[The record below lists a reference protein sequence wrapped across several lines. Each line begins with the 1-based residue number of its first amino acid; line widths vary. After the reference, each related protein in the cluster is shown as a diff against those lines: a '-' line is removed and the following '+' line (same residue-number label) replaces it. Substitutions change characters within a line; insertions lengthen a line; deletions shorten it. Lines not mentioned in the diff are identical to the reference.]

1 MMICRFC
8 NSVLTETPHPGDPKK
23 NIFILYICRGCLPQ
37 HNTLYRELY
46 DKNTYEL
53 LADAIRIDEFYVIR
67 NYKNKKTTFNKD
79 IIGVLENSP
88 DMEPITF
95 TKPVYEM
102 DGIWDIPFNDIEML
116 KHKLRIYTTFS

>member
-8 NSVLTETPHPGDPKK
+8 NNVLTETPHPGDAKGD
-23 NIFILYICRGCLPQ
+23 IFLLYICRGCLPA

-46 DKNTYEL
+46 DRKTYEL

-67 NYKNKKTTFNKD
+67 NYKHNKTTFNKD
-79 IIGVLENSP
+79 IIGVLESSP

-95 TKPVYEM
+95 TKPVHEM
-102 DGIWDIPFNDIEML
+102 VGIWDIPFSDIELL
-116 KHKLRIYTTFS
+116 KHKLRVYTTFS